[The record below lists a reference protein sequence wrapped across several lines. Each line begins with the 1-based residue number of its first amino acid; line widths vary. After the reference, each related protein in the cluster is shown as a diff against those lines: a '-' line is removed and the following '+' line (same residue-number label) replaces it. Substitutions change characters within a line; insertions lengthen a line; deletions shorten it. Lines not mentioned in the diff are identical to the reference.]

1 MEKTSDKKI
10 GNLSKVSYIKD
21 YVYGAVDGT
30 ITTFA
35 IISGVMGANLSPK
48 IVIILRIANLVADG
62 FSMAV
67 SNFLGTRAQQELL
80 DNTRRQE
87 KILIDNNP
95 EQQKEELKKLFR
107 DKGFRLEMVEDI
119 ANSIARDKKLW
130 LDTILREKH
139 DMPLRGSNPLR
150 AGFSTLMA
158 FVVAGAIPILPFLVL
173 LVTQKESTEIFVWSA
188 AAAAFTFLII
198 GALKSVITGSLWLRS
213 SLETLFIGGIAAS
226 LAYLIGRLLKDIAT
240 SL

>member
-1 MEKTSDKKI
+1 
-10 GNLSKVSYIKD
+10 
-21 YVYGAVDGT
+21 
-30 ITTFA
+30 
-35 IISGVMGANLSPK
+35 
-48 IVIILRIANLVADG
+48 
-62 FSMAV
+62 MAV

>member
-10 GNLSKVSYIKD
+10 GNLSKISYIKD

-48 IVIILRIANLVADG
+48 IVIILGIANLVADG

-80 DNTRRQE
+80 DNIRRQE

-95 EQQKEELKKLFR
+95 EQQKEELKGELKGELGCQSRKL
-107 DKGFRLEMVEDI
+107 
-119 ANSIARDKKLW
+119 
-130 LDTILREKH
+130 
-139 DMPLRGSNPLR
+139 
-150 AGFSTLMA
+150 
-158 FVVAGAIPILPFLVL
+158 
-173 LVTQKESTEIFVWSA
+173 
-188 AAAAFTFLII
+188 
-198 GALKSVITGSLWLRS
+198 
-213 SLETLFIGGIAAS
+213 
-226 LAYLIGRLLKDIAT
+226 
-240 SL
+240 